1 MLLKAFDKNHFTML
15 NLGHSPDEFL
25 PKLVSVSASECGPGL
40 SGWNYSSLQVCK
52 GMKWLG
58 PLLPSAYLP
67 PLPQEPGSLAAKFE
81 FCSSSSAF
89 LGSHFG
95 SLGEGSRPENVRQSP
110 GQPPSVP
117 ALVAQHGPS
126 QLAPLHH
133 LPS

>member
-1 MLLKAFDKNHFTML
+1 MLPKAFDRSPFTRL

-25 PKLVSVSASECGPGL
+25 PKLVSGSVSEYGPGL
-40 SGWNYSSLQVCK
+40 SGWNYSSLQVCR

-58 PLLPSAYLP
+58 PLPPSAYLP

-81 FCSSSSAF
+81 FCSSSVF
-89 LGSHFG
+89 LGSRFG
-95 SLGEGSRPENVRQSP
+95 SLGEGSRPEYVVQSP

-117 ALVAQHGPS
+117 APVAQHGPS